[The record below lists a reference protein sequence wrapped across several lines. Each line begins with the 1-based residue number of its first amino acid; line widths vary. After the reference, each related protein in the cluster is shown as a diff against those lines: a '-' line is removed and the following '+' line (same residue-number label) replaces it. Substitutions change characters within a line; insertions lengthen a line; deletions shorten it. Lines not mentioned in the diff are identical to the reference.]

1 MELLIQS
8 FVPPKGV
15 KWCNKK
21 FKSENYF
28 SLATYGVKDNDA
40 YIRLS
45 QTGRTVGAH
54 RHVYFRI
61 PNFRDVTINELLL
74 FVNTNYEGDDG
85 YPLGKNFEDA
95 VVELHDLGMRFNRFR

>member
-28 SLATYGVKDNDA
+28 SIATYGIKDNDA

-45 QTGRTVGAH
+45 QTGRTVGPH

-61 PNFRDVTINELLL
+61 PNFMDVTINDLFL
-74 FVNTNYEGDDG
+74 FVYNNCDSSDC
-85 YPLGKNFEDA
+85 YPLGRNFEDA
-95 VVELHDLGMRFNRFR
+95 VMELHGFGMRFNRWR